1 MAGTMSAGQFDWGGL
16 LQKSN
21 AGAQRFTYSGWK
33 SECKRKGISELNCEN
48 YNSSRYES
56 RS

>member
-1 MAGTMSAGQFDWGGL
+1 MSAGQFDWGGL